1 MGRYPKKR
9 ILDVKKRILSRVRL
23 EDRGWHTPCLIWLG
37 EKDKDGYGRIKRD
50 RHYIPVHW
58 GLTND
63 PPEGMEKDHLCHQRD
78 CVRPTHLEDVTK
90 SVNTLRRRGT
100 GNTTA
105 RMTPEIRAKIES
117 MLIEGVSARIIAE
130 ETGFSRRTIM
140 RVKNDEV

>member
-1 MGRYPKKR
+1 
-9 ILDVKKRILSRVRL
+9 LARVRK
-23 EDRGWHTPCLIWLG
+23 EDRGYHTPCLIWLG
-37 EKDKDGYGRIKRD
+37 EKDRDGYGRIKRNK
-50 RHYIPVHW
+50 HYIPVHW

-78 CVRPTHLEDVTK
+78 CVRPSHLQDVTK

-105 RMTPEIRAKIES
+105 RMTPEIRQ
-117 MLIEGVSARIIAE
+117 RIKDLLAAGTSVIMICQ

-140 RVKNDEV
+140 RVRNDG